1 VSPRGAIALFRAAQA
16 RALLLRRTYASPDD
30 VQALAGAVLA
40 HRVQLT
46 AQARYGGTR
55 SDAVIARIL
64 AAVKVPT

>member
-1 VSPRGAIALFRAAQA
+1 MG
-16 RALLLRRTYASPDD
+16 LLSQYWRPYHAVHYSRC
-30 VQALAGAVLA
+30 AGAVLA